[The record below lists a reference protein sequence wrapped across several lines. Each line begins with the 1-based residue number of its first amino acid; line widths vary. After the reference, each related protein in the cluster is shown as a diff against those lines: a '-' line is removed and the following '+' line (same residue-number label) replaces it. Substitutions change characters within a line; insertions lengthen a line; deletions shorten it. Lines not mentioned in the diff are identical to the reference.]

1 MPQTVTDQNP
11 VQFSAAYAS
20 SGAVY
25 LLYSGNALP
34 SSAPHVEV
42 NLIDIYQTKL
52 GISDFTSNST
62 TQEVYAHRVTSSG
75 SLSAWTRVSGAV
87 ESPTYTFSV
96 APLDDEID
104 EFDVMVR
111 AVASGSG
118 APTYTNPQDAEQ
130 AGASR
135 VRVKII
141 KRGSRPDGFVQR
153 R

>member
-1 MPQTVTDQNP
+1 MPQSVTDQNP
-11 VQFSAAYAS
+11 VHFSAAYAS
-20 SGAVY
+20 NGALY

-34 SSAPHVEV
+34 SSEPHVEV
-42 NLIDIYQTKL
+42 NLVSTYQTKL
-52 GISDFTSNST
+52 DISDFTSNNT
-62 TQEVYAHRVTSSG
+62 TQEVYAHRVTASG
-75 SLSAWTRVSGAV
+75 SLSAWTRVSGGV

-96 APLDDEID
+96 APVTNEID

-111 AVASGSG
+111 AVAAGSG
-118 APTYTNPQDAEQ
+118 APTYTNRQDAEQ